1 MKYGSS
7 SGTSFVYQVFRSATP
22 ECKEPRRFLPG
33 IVIIL
38 REFEELSILEIAER
52 LRYTVRTVTTH
63 LFRGRSMPL
72 AAVRKSLTAIP
83 KG

>member
-1 MKYGSS
+1 M
-7 SGTSFVYQVFRSATP
+7 QRA
-22 ECKEPRRFLPG
+22 EALPARYRE
-33 IVIIL
+33 VIIL